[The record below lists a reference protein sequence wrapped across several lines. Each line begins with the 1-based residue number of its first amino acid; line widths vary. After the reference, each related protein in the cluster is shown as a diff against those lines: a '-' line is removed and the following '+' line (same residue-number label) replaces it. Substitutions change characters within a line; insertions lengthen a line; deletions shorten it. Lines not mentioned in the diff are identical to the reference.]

1 MSLGHP
7 SGTDQDPVGHMKVE
21 PPLTLARHPL
31 PGSELLSPHVKV
43 ISPGEP
49 TPLIVGLRP

>member
-7 SGTDQDPVGHMKVE
+7 SGTAQDPAGHVKVE
-21 PPLTLARHPL
+21 PPLTVARHPL
-31 PGSELLSPHVKV
+31 PGSELLSLHVKV

-49 TPLIVGLRP
+49 IPFIVGVRP